1 MPAGPVR
8 ATAVE
13 SPQIGVMKFGVNT
26 YIWGA
31 AFGAADFGL
40 LPRLKA
46 AGFDGVEFPILD
58 AASFDAAAIGRELDR
73 QGLERTAVTN
83 VPPGTSLASADRDAR
98 RRAIEC
104 LAGSITAARDAGVAL
119 LAGPMYTPV
128 GFLTGGRRT
137 AEEWRWTVDSWQ
149 QLDRVVEA
157 AGIEIALEP
166 LNRFETYFLNTAADA
181 ARLCEAIGSPRI
193 GILVDTFHA
202 NIEEKSIG
210 AALRAAGPHLKHL
223 HVSEND
229 RGVPGT
235 GHVAWTELFATVREL
250 GYDRWLTIE
259 SFGFAAG
266 ALSTAAAIWRD
277 LAPTPEA
284 IAFEG
289 LPFLRSAATA
299 PR

>member
-1 MPAGPVR
+1 M
-8 ATAVE
+8 
-13 SPQIGVMKFGVNT
+13 QLGVNT

-31 AFGAADFGL
+31 TFGRDGFHL

-46 AGFDGVEFPILD
+46 AGFDGIEVPILD
-58 AASFDAAAIGRELDR
+58 PAAFEAAAIGRELDR
-73 QGLERTAVTN
+73 VGLARTAVAN
-83 VPPGTSLASADRDAR
+83 VPGGSSLASADGGLR
-98 RRAIEC
+98 RRAIDHV
-104 LAGSITAARDAGVAL
+104 AGAIKGARDLGASL

-128 GFLTGGRRT
+128 GFLSGQRRT
-137 AEEWRWTVDSWQ
+137 AEEWRWAVDSWQ
-149 QLDRVVEA
+149 QLVPVADA
-157 AGIEIALEP
+157 AGVEIAIEP
-166 LNRFETYFLNTAADA
+166 LNRFETYFLNIAADA
-181 ARLCEAIGSPRI
+181 ARLCDAIGSPRI

-210 AALRAAGPHLKHL
+210 GALRDAGRHLKHV

-229 RGVPGT
+229 RGIPGT
-235 GHVAWTELFATVREL
+235 GHVAWPELFATVAAL

-277 LAPTPEA
+277 LAPAPDD

-289 LPFLRSAATA
+289 VKFLRANAG
-299 PR
+299 R

>member
-1 MPAGPVR
+1 MR
-8 ATAVE
+8 
-13 SPQIGVMKFGVNT
+13 FGVNT

-31 AFGAADFGL
+31 AFGPADFHR
-40 LPRLKA
+40 LPRLKD
-46 AGFDGVEFPILD
+46 AGFDGVEVPILD
-58 AASFDAAAIGRELDR
+58 ASTFDADAIGRECDR
-73 QGLERTAVTN
+73 VGLQRTAVAN
-83 VPPGTSLASADRDAR
+83 VPGGSSLASADPEAR
-98 RRAIEC
+98 ARAIDRLTGC
-104 LAGSITAARDAGVAL
+104 IHAARDAGATI

-128 GFLTGGRRT
+128 GFLTGQRRT
-137 AEEWRWTVDSWQ
+137 AEEWTWAVDSWQ
-149 QLDRVVEA
+149 RLDRVVER

-202 NIEEKSIG
+202 NIEEKSVS
-210 AALRAAGPHLKHL
+210 AALRDAGRHLKHL

-229 RGVPGT
+229 RGIPGS
-235 GHVAWTELFATVREL
+235 GHVAWTELFRTASEL
-250 GYDRWLTIE
+250 GYDRWMTIE

-277 LAPTPEA
+277 LASTPDA

-289 LPFLRSAATA
+289 LAFLRANV
-299 PR
+299 RR